1 MKSKIKKKINVFT
14 TRPDTVFGASFL
26 AVSVDHPICKKFI
39 NDEKYIKF
47 KNDCLKVG
55 TTEEALA
62 NAEKIGFDTKLL
74 AVHPFIKEK
83 KFLFT

>member
-1 MKSKIKKKINVFT
+1 MYLLLV
-14 TRPDTVFGASFL
+14 PDTIFGASFY

-62 NAEKIGFDTKLL
+62 NADKNGLIQNYLQ
-74 AVHPFIKEK
+74 FIRSS
-83 KFLFT
+83 